1 MTLLNLEIITPKGY
15 LYRDK
20 CHLVTLPTKAGE
32 IGVMHGHE
40 LIIASLEVSGK
51 IAIYDE
57 QEKLLKEFE
66 FSGGGYAKM
75 QGLNTL
81 LVLLD

>member
-15 LYRDK
+15 LYHDK

-32 IGVMHGHE
+32 IGVMYGHE
-40 LIIASLEVSGK
+40 LIIASLDLGK
-51 IAIYDE
+51 ISIMDE
-57 QEKLLKEFE
+57 QEKVIKEFVVE
-66 FSGGGYAKM
+66 NGGYAKM
-75 QGLNTL
+75 QGLDTL

>member
-15 LYRDK
+15 LYNDK

-32 IGVMHGHE
+32 VGIMYGHE
-40 LIIASLEVSGK
+40 LIIASLDLGK
-51 IAIYDE
+51 IIIMDE
-57 QEKLLKEFE
+57 QEKLLKEFTIE
-66 FSGGGYAKM
+66 SGGYAKM
-75 QGLNTL
+75 QGLDTL